1 MLKFGLI
8 LALLAAPLTGQQ
20 TLIDEGFS
28 HFYNL
33 EYDQAIAIFE
43 KAIAENPS
51 SPDLHNHLAQSLIF
65 REMFR
70 NGALESEHALA
81 DFRQQIGMGAGGLR
95 SGNLAGMGIVA
106 TDLAEKDLAFHPKT
120 AISDWATAGFDQP
133 GDHF

>member
-1 MLKFGLI
+1 MEIGIVSFE
-8 LALLAAPLTGQQ
+8 A
-20 TLIDEGFS
+20 DGF
-28 HFYNL
+28 H
-33 EYDQAIAIFE
+33 
-43 KAIAENPS
+43 
-51 SPDLHNHLAQSLIF
+51 
-65 REMFR
+65 
-70 NGALESEHALA
+70 GALESEHALT